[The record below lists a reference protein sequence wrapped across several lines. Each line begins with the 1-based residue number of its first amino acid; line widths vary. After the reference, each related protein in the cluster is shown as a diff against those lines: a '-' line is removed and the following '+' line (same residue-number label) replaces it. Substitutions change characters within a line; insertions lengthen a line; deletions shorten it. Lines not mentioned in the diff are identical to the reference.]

1 MRINK
6 IYKLFILGTLIFV
19 TGCNTKDITN
29 TSQVKQEIISQ
40 EVQTETVSYEDLIEE
55 VVLPNEGE
63 ILEKVKVLQQID
75 SNEEYKVTMFKQIY
89 DDYGVEQAAIYYDKV
104 KDTVLE
110 QDKYKMLTYRTFH
123 DEYNKSNLLDMD
135 SLKEQVEQELSQQN
149 NLLISDVSIKQN
161 ELTLTVKNNSGQT
174 IDYFKY
180 DIFYYNQNNEIVD
193 SEWSNCSDTIL
204 PDAQCITY
212 TYINPP
218 NGWDTAQVV
227 IQEINFK

>member
-1 MRINK
+1 MKINK
-6 IYKLFILGTLIFV
+6 IYKLFVLTGLLFV
-19 TGCNTKDITN
+19 TGCNTNNEINTN
-29 TSQVKQEIISQ
+29 
-40 EVQTETVSYEDLIEE
+40 EVQKEMVQHEDLIKE

-63 ILEKVKVLQQID
+63 ILEKVRVLQQID
-75 SNEEYKVTMFKQIY
+75 PNEPYKVTMFKQIY
-89 DDYGVEQAAIYYDKV
+89 DDYGVEQAAIYYDEV

-110 QDKYKMLTYRTFH
+110 EDKYKMLTYRTFH
-123 DEYNKSNLLDMD
+123 DEYKESNGLDIN
-135 SLKEQVEQELSQQN
+135 SLTEQVEQELDEIN
-149 NLLISDVSIKQN
+149 TLSINDMSFEENK
-161 ELTLTVKNNSGQT
+161 LTLTVKNNSTQT

-180 DIFYYNQNNEIVD
+180 DIFYYNENNEIID

-204 PDAQCITY
+204 PNAQCITY